1 MAAESEIR
9 IYSVLSSSQYWPQ
22 LLPAI
27 RKGGPRTYTLVKI
40 EIDQRAHATLSPRLR
55 VSGVSAIKAGKR
67 FRELFEG
74 QTRTD
79 NEIRG
84 MEGEGWPAVFIT
96 PWSRGARTMRGETE
110 EGVGEEREREREW
123 ERGGGKRTSG
133 SPRPWNETRCSAGRF
148 MEGGREERRRNSVCL
163 CRRSAAV
170 HGHGD
175 QPLD

>member
-1 MAAESEIR
+1 M
-9 IYSVLSSSQYWPQ
+9 
-22 LLPAI
+22 
-27 RKGGPRTYTLVKI
+27 KI

-55 VSGVSAIKAGKR
+55 VSGVSAIKGKR

-110 EGVGEEREREREW
+110 EGVGEEKERERV
-123 ERGGGKRTSG
+123 
-133 SPRPWNETRCSAGRF
+133 
-148 MEGGREERRRNSVCL
+148 EERRGKANERFA
-163 CRRSAAV
+163 SAVERDAM
-170 HGHGD
+170 
-175 QPLD
+175 